1 MIDNLIYIPELG
13 IRPPCKNIA
22 DLVTE
27 YKVVEFEVTD
37 PGINTDEGFFFF
49 NLETK
54 HCGKFLYR
62 TYDKKVFIEFGNLL
76 EQNHRGPYKIEVIKD
91 TNYICSIPEISENL
105 NSYTQFTID
114 DLIEAQI
121 GPLVREYKEKLSIE
135 AADNENIKNT
145 LVMFKNMIKD
155 YKETAIPK
163 ESLIADIDMLF
174 GAFFDN
180 QEVK

>member
-27 YKVVEFEVTD
+27 HKVVEFEVTD

-54 HCGKFLYR
+54 HCEKFLYR

-76 EQNHRGPYKIEVIKD
+76 EQNHRGPYKIEVIKG
-91 TNYICSIPEISENL
+91 TNYICSIPEISRNL

-114 DLIEAQI
+114 DQIEAQI
-121 GPLVREYKEKLSIE
+121 GPLTREVEKKYSIVK
-135 AADNENIKNT
+135 ADYENLKNT
-145 LVMFKNMIKD
+145 VIMFRDMIENCDKP
-155 YKETAIPK
+155 TIPK
-163 ESLIADIDMLF
+163 DDLLADIAM
-174 GAFFDN
+174 FFDSFLK
-180 QEVK
+180 ED